1 MVNIKPIVNAVK
13 LVTRKSSSLT
23 SKYAY
28 RPQMSVFSPENL
40 KSLRIAKNEFRSCTD
55 DNFSGLKE
63 IRSMFPT
70 GKLEDN
76 FFINDIK
83 DLLGRIVTTRR
94 KIDLEPHLS
103 MTDYSIMQKFIDMD
117 GRRFVQQWKG
127 FSNTDSIPNAQKLA
141 IFTRTMRLTEQVKEF
156 LSFNSNQWEIVYEG
170 IIKKPRE
177 SIIPILEYKADSKFI
192 NNALSG
198 FDKITPEMKNTID
211 RITEYLN
218 SFTVKNDFI
227 AYRGD
232 ETYNILSGIKV
243 DGMKISLP
251 ELIEKYSAIFQDMH
265 IHDKYNVNMV
275 NDFAKRYLIA
285 QKIYQ
290 PRFMSIGMT
299 ERATEKYAKK
309 IKWKITIPKGTK
321 GASIESYNVEREHEA
336 EFLGQRNGA
345 LKIRGA
351 VYEPKEGRW
360 HFDATLE
367 QLPIDEI
374 KVNC

>member
-1 MVNIKPIVNAVK
+1 MVNIKPIVNTVK

-170 IIKKPRE
+170 IVKKPRE

-232 ETYNILSGIKV
+232 ETFNILSGIKV

-251 ELIEKYSAIFQDMH
+251 ELIEDFTNALKTDINNTRFSKFDIDEFVKKYLVGKNI
-265 IHDKYNVNMV
+265 I
-275 NDFAKRYLIA
+275 
-285 QKIYQ
+285 Q
-290 PRFMSIGMT
+290 PRFMSVAMT
-299 ERATEKYAKK
+299 ERATEEYAKK

-336 EFLGQRNGA
+336 EFLGQRNGSLIIA
-345 LKIRGA
+345 NANYVR
-351 VYEPKEGRW
+351 KEGRW
-360 HFDATLE
+360 HFDAILK

>member
-1 MVNIKPIVNAVK
+1 MVNIKPIVNTVK

-70 GKLEDN
+70 GKFEDN

-117 GRRFVQQWKG
+117 SRRFVQQWKG

-170 IIKKPRE
+170 IVKK
-177 SIIPILEYKADSKFI
+177 
-192 NNALSG
+192 
-198 FDKITPEMKNTID
+198 
-211 RITEYLN
+211 TE
-218 SFTVKNDFI
+218 
-227 AYRGD
+227 R
-232 ETYNILSGIKV
+232 
-243 DGMKISLP
+243 
-251 ELIEKYSAIFQDMH
+251 
-265 IHDKYNVNMV
+265 KYN
-275 NDFAKRYLIA
+275 
-285 QKIYQ
+285 
-290 PRFMSIGMT
+290 
-299 ERATEKYAKK
+299 
-309 IKWKITIPKGTK
+309 
-321 GASIESYNVEREHEA
+321 SY
-336 EFLGQRNGA
+336 
-345 LKIRGA
+345 
-351 VYEPKEGRW
+351 
-360 HFDATLE
+360 T
-367 QLPIDEI
+367 
-374 KVNC
+374 